1 MKAVGEGIGSII
13 LLILILLLSGQ
24 NRDMIFNDNTNIALN
39 NADSYYE
46 GTPLSPEERK
56 KVLTLVMNRMLF
68 IFLYQNNY

>member
-46 GTPLSPEERK
+46 ATPLSPEERK